1 MQISKQEKIEKFLAE
16 LTTLFNMQY
25 QINKETDMCNHSY
38 VVKNLLPAYENSK
51 TLVRQSLDD
60 LLDINSEP

>member
-1 MQISKQEKIEKFLAE
+1 MQISKQEKIEKFLGE
-16 LTTLFNMQY
+16 LTNLFNLQY

-38 VVKNLLPAYENSK
+38 VVRNLLPAYEDSK
-51 TLVRQSLDD
+51 QIVRQSLDE